1 MHRLSLLLLAC
12 LVTVFSFGQSHK
24 SYVNPHF
31 VESAQSSAPVHPVN
45 KLGMLMNKKL
55 QQPEFAQS
63 NELKNMMVKGDP
75 AAIRTLTEQYKGNYK
90 YAAGKISSI
99 AIPYKNII
107 AFSQSKAVEQI
118 ETYGDIGTG
127 HSFMDTA
134 RIQNNIDSAHI
145 GYAPLTQAYTGA
157 GVLAGIIDGGI
168 YFRHQDFKRSNGN
181 TRIRYIWDQT
191 TGGNGTVWDSAQINN
206 GTCTHIEPS
215 SDQGHGTA
223 AAGILAGNGSS
234 WATGDAYLR
243 GRYTGVAPESDMV
256 VVRVNNN
263 SQDYLATIADA
274 IHFIFDKA
282 DSLHMPCV
290 INTSVGTYYGPHDGS
305 ELAVQAIDAM
315 LDAKPGRVLVAAAGN
330 GGSIKH
336 HLRYQL
342 SATDSLWTW
351 FLPNCPNPNFKV
363 YFDLW
368 ADTAQFKNANF
379 ALGCDLSSNGAYRG
393 RTRYF
398 NVPVDFLPHLPP
410 GGYYQIVDTLF
421 GAGHVALGAYGI
433 GVTSYQG
440 LYHVEFF
447 ASPIPSNSTDLWRLE
462 TKGQGTF
469 DAWASRSL
477 MGTSD
482 FATLGNPSLWPNYR
496 FPDTIKTIVSAWQC
510 SDKVITV
517 ANYNNRA
524 GYFDIDSNYVSLPAQ
539 VGALAASS
547 SIGPTRDGRSK
558 PDIGATGDVVTT
570 TGDSTYV
577 SQLTLSGG
585 ANRRKISLGGKHVRD
600 GGTSM
605 ASPIVAGCACL
616 YLQEHPNATYAEVKT
631 VLERTAKLDN
641 FTSASAPNTRFG
653 YGKLNCYE
661 ALKYQVVYG
670 CQDTGAVNYVANSNM
685 DTGGCIPKVYGCNDT
700 GSINYNSLANVNNG
714 SCVAKVYGC
723 TDTGS
728 INYSAQANVSNG
740 ACIPKVYGIMDTLCR
755 NYNAAANVNSGVCQ
769 GVGIHEI
776 NSGDLTLDVTPN
788 PFSKTTT
795 ISVYSSIT
803 LPNAEIRFYDVLG
816 KSADAV
822 KLPSGTKQIVYNNAK
837 LAAGVYEVT
846 VVSNNSIIAV
856 KKVVVE

>member
-1 MHRLSLLLLAC
+1 
-12 LVTVFSFGQSHK
+12 VTVFSFGQSHK
-24 SYVNPHF
+24 QDVKPHF
-31 VESAQSSAPVHPVN
+31 VSDGQTGTQSRPVN
-45 KLGMLMNKKL
+45 KLGMMLNKKL
-55 QQPEFAQS
+55 QQPEYAQS
-63 NELKNMMVKGDP
+63 NELKNIMVKGDP
-75 AAIRTLTEQYKGNYK
+75 SAIRTLTEQYKGIYK

-99 AIPYKNII
+99 AIPYKNLR
-107 AFSQSKAVEQI
+107 AFSQSSSVEQI
-118 ETYGDIGTG
+118 EAYEGLGLG
-127 HSFMDTA
+127 RSFMDTA

-145 GYAPLTQAYTGA
+145 GYAPLTQGYQGA
-157 GVLAGIIDGGI
+157 GVLVGIIDGGI
-168 YFRHQDFKRSNGN
+168 YFRHQDFKRANGS
-181 TRIRYIWDQT
+181 TRIRYIWDQADT
-191 TGGNGTVWDSAQINN
+191 SGPHGTRPYGSEWDSSMINS
-206 GTCTHIEPS
+206 GTCTHKEPS

-243 GRYTGVAPESDMV
+243 GRYTGTAPEADMV
-256 VVRVNNN
+256 VVRVDG
-263 SQDYLATIADA
+263 SRLDYLATIADA
-274 IHFIFDKA
+274 IQYIYSKA
-282 DSLHMPCV
+282 DQLGMPCV

-305 ELAVQAIDAM
+305 ELSVQAIEAM
-315 LDAKPGRVLVAAAGN
+315 LDAKRGRVLVAAAGN
-330 GGSIKH
+330 GGGVKH
-336 HLRYQL
+336 HLSYQL

-351 FLPNCPNPNFKV
+351 FTYNTTTHMV

-393 RTRYF
+393 RTKYY
-398 NVPVDFLPHLPP
+398 NVPADFSALTP
-410 GGYYQIVDTLF
+410 GGYLEIDDSLF
-421 GAGHVALGAYGI
+421 SPTNVKLGDYGI
-433 GVTSYQG
+433 GVTAYQG
-440 LYHVEFF
+440 LYHIEFF
-447 ASPIPSNSTDLWRLE
+447 VIPTSTSDLWRLE
-462 TKGQGTF
+462 TRGQGTF
-469 DAWASRSL
+469 DMWASKPL
-477 MGTSD
+477 IGTSN

-496 FPDTIKTIVSAWQC
+496 FPDSIKTIVSAWQC

-524 GYFDIDSNYVSLPAQ
+524 GYFDIDSHYVALPAQ
-539 VGALAASS
+539 VGALSGSS
-547 SIGPTRDGRSK
+547 SIGPTRDGRMK

-570 TGDSTYV
+570 TGDSTYI

-585 ANRRKISLGGKHVRD
+585 ANRQKISLGGKHVRD

-631 VLERTAKLDN
+631 VLERTARLDN

-685 DTGGCIPKVYGCNDT
+685 DTGGCIPKVYGCTDT
-700 GSINYNSLANVNNG
+700 GSINYNGLANVNNG

-728 INYSAQANVSNG
+728 INYNAQANVSNG

-755 NYNAAANVNSGVCQ
+755 NYNAAANVNSGICQ

-776 NSGDLTLDVTPN
+776 NTGDLTLDVTPN

-795 ISVYSSIT
+795 ISVYSSST

>member
-1 MHRLSLLLLAC
+1 
-12 LVTVFSFGQSHK
+12 
-24 SYVNPHF
+24 
-31 VESAQSSAPVHPVN
+31 
-45 KLGMLMNKKL
+45 
-55 QQPEFAQS
+55 
-63 NELKNMMVKGDP
+63 
-75 AAIRTLTEQYKGNYK
+75 
-90 YAAGKISSI
+90 
-99 AIPYKNII
+99 
-107 AFSQSKAVEQI
+107 
-118 ETYGDIGTG
+118 
-127 HSFMDTA
+127 
-134 RIQNNIDSAHI
+134 
-145 GYAPLTQAYTGA
+145 
-157 GVLAGIIDGGI
+157 
-168 YFRHQDFKRSNGN
+168 
-181 TRIRYIWDQT
+181 
-191 TGGNGTVWDSAQINN
+191 
-206 GTCTHIEPS
+206 
-215 SDQGHGTA
+215 
-223 AAGILAGNGSS
+223 
-234 WATGDAYLR
+234 
-243 GRYTGVAPESDMV
+243 MV
-256 VVRVNNN
+256 VVRVDG
-263 SQDYLATIADA
+263 SRLDYLATIADA
-274 IHFIFDKA
+274 IQYIYSKA
-282 DSLHMPCV
+282 DQLGMPCV

-305 ELAVQAIDAM
+305 ELSVQAIEAM
-315 LDAKPGRVLVAAAGN
+315 LDAKRGRVLVAAAGN
-330 GGSIKH
+330 GGGVKH
-336 HLRYQL
+336 HLSYQL

-351 FLPNCPNPNFKV
+351 FTYNTTTHMV

-393 RTRYF
+393 RTKYY
-398 NVPVDFLPHLPP
+398 NVPADFSALTP
-410 GGYYQIVDTLF
+410 GGYLEIDDSLF
-421 GAGHVALGAYGI
+421 SPTNVKLGDYGI
-433 GVTSYQG
+433 GVTAYQG
-440 LYHVEFF
+440 LYHIEFF
-447 ASPIPSNSTDLWRLE
+447 VIPTSTSDLWRLE
-462 TKGQGTF
+462 TRGQGTF
-469 DAWASRSL
+469 DMWASKPL
-477 MGTSD
+477 IGTSN

-496 FPDTIKTIVSAWQC
+496 FPDSIKTIVSAWQC

-524 GYFDIDSNYVSLPAQ
+524 GYFDIDSHYVALPAQ
-539 VGALAASS
+539 VGALSGSS
-547 SIGPTRDGRSK
+547 SIGPTRDGRMK

-570 TGDSTYV
+570 TGDSTYI

-585 ANRRKISLGGKHVRD
+585 ANRQKISLGGKHVRD

-631 VLERTAKLDN
+631 VLERTARLDN

-685 DTGGCIPKVYGCNDT
+685 DTGGCIPKVYGCTDT
-700 GSINYNSLANVNNG
+700 GSINYNGLANVNNG

-728 INYSAQANVSNG
+728 INYNAQANVSNG

-755 NYNAAANVNSGVCQ
+755 NYNAAANVNSGICQ

-776 NSGDLTLDVTPN
+776 NTGDLTLDVTPN

-795 ISVYSSIT
+795 ISVYSSST